1 MLQINVP
8 LRHLLNSKTPFISE
22 QRSAINELND
32 WTHSFDWWGDG
43 QVLVYFCFVWT
54 FSFFYTDFDAGW
66 ILDVRPEEKKVAQ
79 LFVVYICCFCL
90 PYYYTIFL
98 FVLLIFQPCCNS
110 FIIFLHPFDVGFCS
124 FNGLFHF
131 SLSWR
136 QGFFVFTSKSFDL
149 EKQTLSCYIFSW
161 NSEIMLF

>member
-1 MLQINVP
+1 MF
-8 LRHLLNSKTPFISE
+8 HLLNWKTSFISG
-22 QRSAINELND
+22 QRSAINEVND
-32 WTHSFDWWGDG
+32 WILSFDWWGDG

-54 FSFFYTDFDAGW
+54 FSFFLYRFWCWMNSWCET
-66 ILDVRPEEKKVAQ
+66 RRKKVVQ

-149 EKQTLSCYIFSW
+149 EKQTLICYIFSW
-161 NSEIMLF
+161 NRCYFRYF